1 MSKLWIYGDS
11 LATDYTRTV
20 AGIDGK
26 TWYEYLSQEL
36 NLDISNHAKNGHG
49 VLSTINQILTT
60 NNQWNDD
67 DLIII
72 IVPDFFRIDIPQV
85 DNVITISDLQTDINS
100 NKLTQISKDI
110 ESNGTEWVEEN
121 SLKLWNGLVSLLQN
135 RKNIFNFFVHKK
147 EQAKSPH
154 LLYDGDLI
162 DWILKTESYISIDD
176 KHFSP
181 NGAKRFY
188 EYILKKINYVKN

>member
-72 IVPDFFRIDIPQV
+72 IVPDFF
-85 DNVITISDLQTDINS
+85 
-100 NKLTQISKDI
+100 
-110 ESNGTEWVEEN
+110 
-121 SLKLWNGLVSLLQN
+121 
-135 RKNIFNFFVHKK
+135 
-147 EQAKSPH
+147 
-154 LLYDGDLI
+154 
-162 DWILKTESYISIDD
+162 
-176 KHFSP
+176 
-181 NGAKRFY
+181 
-188 EYILKKINYVKN
+188 